1 MKLDIG
7 LDIAGEYVVERE
19 IGEGEMALVYLVS
32 HLSTGTPW
40 ALKVVKTNHES
51 LKERLQQEA
60 KVHIQLSHPNIAS
73 MLDIVEGDG
82 FLGLVMEFIEGETL
96 DVWLRTHRPSQAE
109 SLQIFKALLSAMEYA
124 HQKNIIHR
132 DLKPSNIIMQ
142 KQDDKWSPKILDF
155 GIAKAISDTGN
166 NLTQTGTTMGT
177 PGYMAPEQIRDAK
190 HVDQRADIFSL
201 GALFYEILTG
211 SPAFQGDNNF
221 DLINAVVSE
230 PHRPILFF
238 FDDCPENIIQLIDLS
253 LSKDPNQRIASCS
266 AMKELLEATPSL
278 VIETKAPTLEPEFS
292 AFMISPNAEK
302 PPEQNSPTKDFSSE
316 IKHSQGKSPLI
327 GIVLVIVVCV
337 GYLLLN

>member
-1 MKLDIG
+1 
-7 LDIAGEYVVERE
+7 
-19 IGEGEMALVYLVS
+19 
-32 HLSTGTPW
+32 
-40 ALKVVKTNHES
+40 
-51 LKERLQQEA
+51 
-60 KVHIQLSHPNIAS
+60 
-73 MLDIVEGDG
+73 
-82 FLGLVMEFIEGETL
+82 
-96 DVWLRTHRPSQAE
+96 
-109 SLQIFKALLSAMEYA
+109 MEYA

-142 KQDDKWSPKILDF
+142 KQVDKWSPKILDF

-166 NLTQTGTTMGT
+166 NLTETGTTMGT

-278 VIETKAPTLEPEFS
+278 VIETKAPTLEPGFS

-302 PPEQNSPTKDFSSE
+302 PPEQDSPTQDFSSE
-316 IKHSQGKSPLI
+316 IKRSKGKSPLI

>member
-19 IGEGEMALVYLVS
+19 LGEGEMALVYLVS
-32 HLSTGTPW
+32 HLSTGTAW
-40 ALKVVKTNHES
+40 ALKVVKTHHES
-51 LKERLQQEA
+51 LRERLQQEA
-60 KVHIQLSHPNIAS
+60 KVHAQLSHPNIAS
-73 MLDIVEGDG
+73 MLDILEGDG
-82 FLGLVMEFIEGETL
+82 FIGLVMEFVEGEPL
-96 DVWLRTHRPSQAE
+96 DVWLLTHRPSQAE
-109 SLQIFKALLSAMEYA
+109 SLQIFRELLSAMEYA

-142 KQDDKWSPKILDF
+142 KQSDKWSPKILDF

-211 SPAFQGDNNF
+211 SPAFQGENNF
-221 DLINAVVSE
+221 DLINAVVNE
-230 PHRPILFF
+230 PHRPIIFF
-238 FDDCPENIIQLIDLS
+238 FDECPENIAQLIDQALC
-253 LSKDPNQRIASCS
+253 KDPNQRIASCS
-266 AMKELLEATPSL
+266 AMKDLLETAPEPVAQAEAPASMPSS
-278 VIETKAPTLEPEFS
+278 V
-292 AFMISPNAEK
+292 MIAPNAET
-302 PPEQNSPTKDFSSE
+302 SPILEDFSAE
-316 IKHSQGKSPLI
+316 IERSQGKSLII

-337 GYLLLN
+337 GYLLMQI